1 MISAKKE
8 DLLNMAE
15 DYEPV
20 KKFFGG
26 QQKEYL
32 DNAVRQMDIFESSK
46 TFIVNDEVE
55 GYVSQNKYYPE
66 QVGTL

>member
-1 MISAKKE
+1 MILRNVSAKKE

-26 QQKEYL
+26 QQKSIF

-55 GYVSQNKYYPE
+55 GYVAR
-66 QVGTL
+66 